1 MRTLTRLWIRLDWRA
16 RTSLRQRSTSNTAC
30 RNLTSSQSL
39 GRKVCSSMQRD
50 VGSVCTRY
58 LVWKNGTHC
67 VNAFLTGLFY
77 PHRTHQFQGQA
88 CRGLQE
94 EPHRD
99 GWAWDKTCQGEQHN
113 TAPCCIRLGM
123 SLCDL
128 VWNVVVLHYWKVINL
143 IWGHAF
149 YVYVLR
155 KYINQLL

>member
-123 SLCDL
+123 SLWFGMKCGGL
-128 VWNVVVLHYWKVINL
+128 ALLK
-143 IWGHAF
+143 G
-149 YVYVLR
+149 
-155 KYINQLL
+155 NQLNMGTCILCLCVEEVH